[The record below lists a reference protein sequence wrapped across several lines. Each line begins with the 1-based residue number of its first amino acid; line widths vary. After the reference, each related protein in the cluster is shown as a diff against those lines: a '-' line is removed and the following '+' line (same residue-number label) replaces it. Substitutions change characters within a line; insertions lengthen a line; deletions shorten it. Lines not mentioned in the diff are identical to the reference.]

1 MSEATICTPYDAAVD
16 AVKRGWSVIPVHAL
30 TDKSPGGCTCGRP
43 DCPNPGKHPA
53 EGAWQLSSYIS
64 TADCYT
70 LFMEDSRR
78 PNAGILT
85 GSKSGI
91 IVLDIDPRNGGEEGL
106 IELLE
111 TYGGMPDTYTVKT
124 GSGGWHFYFQL
135 PEGMDL
141 ASPKLGIDGVDFLAN
156 GRMAVTPGSVS
167 GSGTYVVHN
176 NAPLAMI
183 PEWLVALAREKRGT
197 KSAAEIIMAA
207 DLPTR
212 SELTTSQQERC
223 YRYAIKV
230 IEMECETYATMPWGQ
245 GNDRLFMT
253 CCNILEI
260 LQSPWSGVDI
270 DYARARLEDARIKRW
285 SAALA
290 AMASNP
296 LMKNPGQSAE
306 EVRIT
311 WESAQRRVK
320 GKGRK
325 LPEDNDSRWEGILF
339 DAPFVTGSAMV
350 TGGLMASSPIVS
362 GSPFMQPNEA
372 EAAAIDSLEGEGVQ
386 ITEADR
392 VQFAQAE
399 MQAQYEALVLQEK
412 LKLDIRDDA
421 RKLQRAEH
429 ASKFPEPTVTLLT
442 DLLNE
447 IDEGPQ
453 YRIGDLWPSGGRV
466 VLAAQFKAGKST
478 LIGNVTRSLT
488 DGDAFLGR
496 GLPFSVGGET
506 SFPVSKLAAD
516 EKVFLVDLELDRR
529 TVRRWLRDQG
539 IKNTDQVCVVP
550 LRGRL
555 GEFNILDEDR
565 RAKWAAL
572 LREQNTRVLI
582 IDPLAPLLNS
592 LGLNENENKD
602 VGPLLDALD
611 TLCEE
616 AGVSEL
622 LIAHHMGH
630 NGDRARGASR
640 LRDWPDVEWKLIKEG
655 SGGELGKEAKP
666 DAARFFSAFGRDVL
680 VQESKLDFDP
690 ENRRL
695 FITGGDRG
703 QHAATKGLPLVI
715 EIVRGEPGISTS
727 NLIEALQRQ
736 GISQA
741 DARRAV
747 KSAVT
752 GRDIHTY
759 PGTKRAIH
767 HFSNDQCKTPEKC
780 ASGVRLNF
788 AAVEPTTEEIE
799 HGLSTIGAVFADLFP
814 GTHDGVTE
822 GKVRMHA
829 MDDTR
834 KLSVSRAVFDRAW
847 DEALEREWV
856 VQVGSAKVYRWDVLA
871 TRSHH

>member
-1 MSEATICTPYDAAVD
+1 MSEATICNPYDAAVD
-16 AVKRGWSVIPVHAL
+16 AVKRGWPVIPVHA
-30 TDKSPGGCTCGRP
+30 TTNKSPGRCTCGRP
-43 DCPNPGKHPA
+43 DCPHPGKHPA
-53 EGAWQLSSYIS
+53 EVAWQKSSYLS
-64 TADCYT
+64 TADCWS

-78 PNAGILT
+78 LNAGILT
-85 GSKSGI
+85 GIKSGI

-106 IELLE
+106 IGLLE

-167 GSGTYVVHN
+167 GSGTYVVHRN
-176 NAPLAMI
+176 VPLAMI
-183 PEWLVALAREKRGT
+183 PEWLVALAREKLGA
-197 KSAAEIIMAA
+197 KSTAEIIMAA

-212 SELTTSQQERC
+212 SELSTPQQERC

-230 IEMECETYATMPWGQ
+230 IEMECEAYATAPWGQ
-245 GNDRLFMT
+245 GNDRLFMA

-260 LQSPWSGVDI
+260 LQSPWSGVGV
-270 DYARARLEDARIKRW
+270 DYARARLEDARIKRK
-285 SAALA
+285 AAAQA
-290 AMASNP
+290 AGNGNGASI
-296 LMKNPGQSAE
+296 S
-306 EVRIT
+306 EVDIT
-311 WESAQRRVK
+311 WESARRRVA

-325 LPEDNDSRWEGILF
+325 LPEDAEDRWDGILF
-339 DAPFVTGSAMV
+339 ETPFVTGSAMV
-350 TGGLMASSPIVS
+350 SGAPLATGSPIVS
-362 GSPFMQPNEA
+362 GIPFMQPSDA

-392 VQFAQAE
+392 IQFAQAE
-399 MQAQYEALVLQEK
+399 VQAQWDALVLKKKFEM
-412 LKLDIRDDA
+412 DVVDA
-421 RKLQRAEH
+421 AKKLQRAEH
-429 ASKFPEPTVTLLT
+429 ANRFPDPTATLLT
-442 DLLNE
+442 DLLSE
-447 IDEGPQ
+447 VDEGPQ
-453 YRIGDLWPSGGRV
+453 YRIGDLWPVGGRII
-466 VLAAQFKAGKST
+466 LAAQFKAGKST
-478 LIGNVTRSLT
+478 LIGNVIRSVI

-496 GLPFSVGGET
+496 GVPFSVGGET
-506 SFPVSKLAAD
+506 SFPVSKLAPE
-516 EKVFLVDLELDRR
+516 EKVFLIDLELDRR
-529 TVRRWLRDQG
+529 TVRRWLCDQG
-539 IKNTDQVCVVP
+539 IKGTDQVCVQP

-555 GEFNILDEDR
+555 AEFNILDEDR
-565 RAKWAAL
+565 RTKWAAL
-572 LREQNTRVLI
+572 MREQNTRVLI

-592 LGLNENENKD
+592 LGLNEKNNED

-630 NGDRARGASR
+630 NGDRSRGASR

-655 SGGELGKEAKP
+655 SGAENGKEAKA
-666 DAARFFSAFGRDVL
+666 DAPRFFSAFGRDVL
-680 VQESKLDFDP
+680 VQESRLDFDP
-690 ENRRL
+690 ETRRL

-715 EIVRGEPGISTS
+715 EIVRGEPGIST
-727 NLIEALQRQ
+727 NGLVEAMQRR
-736 GISQA
+736 GLSQV
-741 DARRAV
+741 DARRAI

-759 PGTKRAIH
+759 PGTKRAIL
-767 HFSNDQCKTPEKC
+767 HFSDDQCTTPEKC

-788 AAVEPTTEEIE
+788 AAVEPTAEEIE
-799 HGLSTIGAVFADLFP
+799 HGLSTIEAVFADLFP
-814 GTHDGVTE
+814 GTTDGVSE

-834 KLSVSRAVFDRAW
+834 KLSVSRAVFDRSW
-847 DEALEREWV
+847 DEALEKGSV
-856 VQVGSAKVYRWDVLA
+856 VQVGSAKVYRWDALA
-871 TRSHH
+871 TPSHH